1 MCDAFIGG
9 VEVAGD
15 CGNITETGQH
25 SPVFVGGGDASRG
38 GGVFAAALA
47 FGDGGK
53 RGERRRGGL
62 ACGGLG
68 GDRVWRVSLVQR
80 LFFGVARRLRRVS
93 KNALGPSARYLFTQ
107 RLRARGW
114 MPNTRT
120 NCACF
125 ALPLM

>member
-1 MCDAFIGG
+1 MSDAFIGG
-9 VEVAGD
+9 LEVAGYGGD
-15 CGNITETGQH
+15 FAETGQH
-25 SPVFVGGGDASRG
+25 SSVFVGGSDTSRG
-38 GGVFAAALA
+38 RGVFAAALA

-53 RGERRRGGL
+53 RGERRRSGL

-68 GDRVWRVSLVQR
+68 GDWVWRVSLVQG

-93 KNALGPSARYLFTQ
+93 KNALGPPARYLFTQ

-120 NCACF
+120 NSACF